1 MSSSFPENLNAELY
15 QDGSVSY
22 ASVRLVISSLA
33 EQNGCHL
40 ADEILKSIS
49 MNEKCYILIL
59 ISLKIVPKGPLDNKS
74 ALV

>member
-33 EQNGCHL
+33 EQNDCHL

-59 ISLKIVPKGPLDNKS
+59 IS
-74 ALV
+74 